1 MKETL
6 LYIEESPSIRK
17 KYRAYVKNKYSN
29 KIRHIDFGDS
39 LYGQYKDS
47 TGLGIYS
54 KHDHEDPKRRIN
66 YFKRFSGTSNK
77 QEALKKEIQNMNGF
91 YSAKILSHQYLW

>member
-17 KYRAYVKNKYSN
+17 KYRAYVRNKYSN

-47 TGLGIYS
+47 TGLGIFTR
-54 KHDHEDPKRRIN
+54 HDHEDIRRRIN
-66 YFKRFSGTSNK
+66 YFKRFSGMDNK
-77 QEALKKEIQNMNGF
+77 KDALKKEIGDTNGF
-91 YSAKILSHQYLW
+91 YSAKILSHMYLW